1 MAQQDAFAHRN
12 LSGFPAMPISE
23 PIAPFNM
30 KMDNRH
36 AVTVLAALA
45 HALRLQL
52 WCILLPHGKLGLSAG
67 CIAGKLDIAPSSL
80 SFHLQQMT
88 HAGVLSQRRSNR
100 RIIYAVNAEI
110 IDALR
115 AFLASPLG

>member
-1 MAQQDAFAHRN
+1 MALQDALANR
-12 LSGFPAMPISE
+12 SPPGFPAIPISE
-23 PIAPFNM
+23 PIAPFNN
-30 KMDNRH
+30 KMDDRH
-36 AVTVLAALA
+36 AVMVLAALA
-45 HALRLQL
+45 HALRLRL

-88 HAGVLSQRRSNR
+88 HAGVLSQRRCDR
-100 RIIYAVNAEI
+100 RIIYAVNAEA

-115 AFLASPLG
+115 AFLASPPG